1 MGSGF
6 EPLPAH
12 VNEIK
17 VKNPYKIKNMI
28 IEDTLGIGLVT
39 HKDSKYLNSKG
50 EHELFNFLVDQLGV
64 LDKNV
69 KIANLDKYDLE
80 SLDIG
85 MVNFISGINIYLKSI
100 LITQIN
106 VILKSRGTIKFK
118 PLKNTLGD
126 VFSLMTLVIFY
137 TLYKITK
144 RKNQKFIKYALRQ
157 ANISNNHISILSDFI
172 KQNIEWI
179 IVLEDDIMISN
190 NIEIKE
196 SVREI
201 IKSVQE
207 IIDTKIVNLSK
218 SFSDYDLGIENIKI
232 KKIDINEERTRSINL
247 YTHPICNTVCATL
260 YKADIL
266 TKIVQELKSMDKYL
280 FIPIDHKLNIAM
292 YMMLKNKEIEKTLY
306 ASIEPGVFIQGSL
319 HG

>member
-1 MGSGF
+1 
-6 EPLPAH
+6 
-12 VNEIK
+12 
-17 VKNPYKIKNMI
+17 MI

-50 EHELFNFLVDQLGV
+50 EHELFNYLVDQLGI
-64 LDKNV
+64 LDKNL
-69 KIANLDKYDLE
+69 KIANQDKYDLE
-80 SLDIG
+80 SLDIRTI
-85 MVNFISGINIYLKSI
+85 NFIAGINIYFKTI
-100 LITQIN
+100 LRTQIN
-106 VILKSRGTIKFK
+106 VILKSRSTKIFK
-118 PLKNTLGD
+118 PLRNTLGD
-126 VFSLMTLVIFY
+126 VYSLMTIVIFY

-157 ANISNNHISILSDFI
+157 ANISNNHISILSDFN

-179 IVLEDDIMISN
+179 IVLEDDIMMSN
-190 NIEIKE
+190 SIEIKE
-196 SVREI
+196 SIKEI
-201 IKSVQE
+201 INSVQE

-232 KKIDINEERTRSINL
+232 KKIDINEERTRTINL
-247 YTHPICNTVCATL
+247 YTHPISNTVCATL

-266 TKIVQELKSMDKYL
+266 TKIVQELKSMEKYF

-292 YMMLKNKEIEKTLY
+292 YEMLKNKEVKKTLY

-319 HG
+319 HE